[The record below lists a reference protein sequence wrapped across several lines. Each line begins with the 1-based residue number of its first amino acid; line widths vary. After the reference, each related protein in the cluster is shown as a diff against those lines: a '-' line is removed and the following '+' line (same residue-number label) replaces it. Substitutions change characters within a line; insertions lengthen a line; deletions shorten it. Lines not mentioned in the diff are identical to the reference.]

1 MSKTSKKF
9 TSKDGTKKPA
19 KAPTSTYVTG
29 TAKSR
34 TQSALTPKKTK

>member
-1 MSKTSKKF
+1 MSKTTKKF

-19 KAPTSTYVTG
+19 KPVSSTYETG

-34 TQSALTPKKTK
+34 TVSATTPKKK